1 MNATSSA
8 RRTIVSVR
16 SASAAIFAAV
26 VLLGLLTAGVCTGM
40 EKSSVKGSTSAAVE
54 PEPTPDRKPE
64 SANPVVQLVRD
75 PQIQTEL
82 KLSIPQIQAVDAAY
96 AEIEESLW
104 LSRDTAAG
112 PAFDRRQEAARQ
124 FERKLASI
132 FELPQQARLKQLMLQ
147 ARGWPALSTTEI
159 AGPLQLNATQS
170 RRIEEIIDSTAAQIR
185 KTTLEAGGSDR
196 DLVTPL
202 RKQEGESIQNLL
214 SPAQRQNLAAMVGTA
229 YDLSRVQ
236 SLTFHAP
243 ELKEVESWINSK
255 PLTMSTLHGKVVAFH
270 FWAFGCINCVH
281 NLPHYND
288 WHKRFNS
295 RGLVLLGMHTPETQ
309 AEHDIAALKDKV
321 QQFKIRYPV
330 AVDDKNQNWK
340 AWANSMWP
348 SVYLVDKRG
357 RVRYWWY
364 GELNWQGAGGEKFM
378 RQKIDEL
385 LAERE

>member
-1 MNATSSA
+1 MNTTCPP
-8 RRTIVSVR
+8 RLTIVTVR
-16 SASAAIFAAV
+16 PPSAAIVAV
-26 VLLGLLTAGVCTGM
+26 VSLLGLMTASLCAGM
-40 EKSSVKGSTSAAVE
+40 EKSSVNGSTAAAVDH
-54 PEPTPDRKPE
+54 EPTTDRKPE
-64 SANPVVQLVRD
+64 TANPVVQLVRD
-75 PQIQTEL
+75 SQIQSEL
-82 KLSIPQIQAVDAAY
+82 KLSMPQIQAVDAAY

-104 LSRDTAAG
+104 LSRDMAAG
-112 PAFDRRQEAARQ
+112 PAFDRRQEATRQ

-147 ARGWPALSTTEI
+147 ARGWPALATAEI
-159 AGPLQLNATQS
+159 AGPLQLKDAQI

-185 KTTLEAGGSDR
+185 KAVREAGDNAG
-196 DLVTPL
+196 DLITPL

-214 SPAQRQNLAAMVGTA
+214 SPLQRQNLAAMVGTA

-236 SLTFHAP
+236 PLTFHAP
-243 ELKEVESWINSK
+243 ELEEIESWINSK
-255 PLTMSTLHGKVVAFH
+255 PLDMSALHGKVVAFH

-288 WHKRFNS
+288 WHKRFHS
-295 RGLVLLGMHTPETQ
+295 RGLIVLGMHTPETP
-309 AEHDIAALKDKV
+309 AERDIASLKDKV
-321 QQFKIRYPV
+321 QQFKIQYPV
-330 AVDDKNQNWK
+330 AVDHKNQNWK

-364 GELNWQGAGGEKFM
+364 GELNWQGAGGEKFL